1 MKLLKFYATWC
12 GPCKAL
18 SMTMNRM
25 ADKITVPVEEI
36 DIDQDMATAV
46 KYQVRGVPTLV
57 LVDDTG
63 AEIKRQAGAPNEN
76 QLLQFLEV

>member
-25 ADKITVPVEEI
+25 TDKITVPVQEI
-36 DIDQDMATAV
+36 DIDQDMESAV
-46 KYQVRGVPTLV
+46 KYQVRGVPTIV

-63 AEIKRQAGAPNEN
+63 AEIKRQTGALNEK